1 MKEHACWELPPGY
14 SLEREVKLPEDR
26 GALKIMAVLQLVLA
40 AVLIGFGLWNHPIR
54 EAFSMGAVRTVA
66 AFCFMAVGILIYFLA
81 HEWVHG
87 VFIRLVTGRS
97 AAFGFELKK
106 GMAYAYSNAFFA
118 KSPYVVIA
126 LAPLV
131 VWTVLLGLLLRDV
144 PESWFWYLY
153 VIQIVNV
160 SGAVGDLYV
169 TWLTLHMPK
178 DTLILDTGMEM
189 RFYVK
194 KQ

>member
-1 MKEHACWELPPGY
+1 MKEHACWELPLGY

-54 EAFSMGAVRTVA
+54 EAFSMSAVRTVA
-66 AFCFMAVGILIYFLA
+66 AFCFMAVGILVYILA
-81 HEWVHG
+81 HEWTHG
-87 VFIRLVTGRS
+87 GFIRLVTGRS
-97 AAFGFELKK
+97 AAFGLELKK
-106 GMAYAYSNAFFA
+106 GRAYASSNAFLR

-160 SGAVGDLYV
+160 SGAAGDLYI
-169 TWLTLHMPK
+169 TGLTLRMPK
-178 DTLILDTGMEM
+178 DVLILDSGMEM
-189 RFYVK
+189 RYYVK

>member
-1 MKEHACWELPPGY
+1 MKEHVFWELPPGY
-14 SLEREVKLPEDR
+14 ILEREVKLSEDR

-40 AVLIGFGLWNHPIR
+40 AVLFGLGLWHHPIR
-54 EAFSMGAVRTVA
+54 EAFSMGAVRTAA
-66 AFCFMAVGILIYFLA
+66 AFCFMVVGILIYFLA

-87 VFIRLVTGRS
+87 VFIRLFSGRS

-144 PESWFWYLY
+144 PTSWFWYLY
-153 VIQIVNV
+153 AIQIVNV

-178 DTLILDTGMEM
+178 GTLILDNGMEM

>member
-1 MKEHACWELPPGY
+1 MKEHAFWELPPGY
-14 SLEREVKLPEDR
+14 SLEREVKLSEDR
-26 GALKIMAVLQLVLA
+26 GALEILTALQLVLM
-40 AVLIGFGLWNHPIR
+40 AVLIFFGRWHHPVR
-54 EAFSMGAVRTVA
+54 EAFSMGAVRTAA

-87 VFIRLVTGRS
+87 VFIRLFTGRS

-178 DTLILDTGMEM
+178 DVLILDNGMEM
-189 RFYVK
+189 RYYVK
-194 KQ
+194 KK

>member
-1 MKEHACWELPPGY
+1 
-14 SLEREVKLPEDR
+14 
-26 GALKIMAVLQLVLA
+26 
-40 AVLIGFGLWNHPIR
+40 
-54 EAFSMGAVRTVA
+54 MGAVRTVA

-106 GMAYAYSNAFFA
+106 GMAHAYSNAFFA

>member
-1 MKEHACWELPPGY
+1 
-14 SLEREVKLPEDR
+14 
-26 GALKIMAVLQLVLA
+26 
-40 AVLIGFGLWNHPIR
+40 
-54 EAFSMGAVRTVA
+54 MGAARSA
-66 AFCFMAVGILIYFLA
+66 AACCFMAVGILIYLLA

-87 VFIRLVTGRS
+87 VFIRLFTGRS

-106 GMAYAYSNAFFA
+106 GMAYAYSKAFFA

-144 PESWFWYLY
+144 PASWFWYLY

-160 SGAVGDLYV
+160 SGAAGDLYV

-178 DTLILDTGMEM
+178 DVLILDNGMEM
-189 RFYVK
+189 RYYVK

>member
-1 MKEHACWELPPGY
+1 MKEHAFWELPPGY
-14 SLEREVKLPEDR
+14 SLEREVKLSEDR
-26 GALKIMAVLQLVLA
+26 GALEILTALQLVLM
-40 AVLIGFGLWNHPIR
+40 AVLIFFGRWHHPVR
-54 EAFSMGAVRTVA
+54 EAFSMGAVRTAA

-87 VFIRLVTGRS
+87 VFIRLFTGRS

-169 TWLTLHMPK
+169 TWLTLRMPK
-178 DTLILDTGMEM
+178 DVLILDNGMEM
-189 RFYVK
+189 RYYVK
-194 KQ
+194 KK